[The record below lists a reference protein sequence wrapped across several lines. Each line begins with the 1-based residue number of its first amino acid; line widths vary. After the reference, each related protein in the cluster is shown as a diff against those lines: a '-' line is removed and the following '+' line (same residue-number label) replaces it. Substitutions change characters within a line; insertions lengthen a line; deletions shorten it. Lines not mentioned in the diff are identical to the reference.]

1 MPELIH
7 AVESIER
14 LAVQFEGMTLAA
26 KVLRS
31 IGSLEGYIKE
41 LETSRDALQK
51 TVGELTVEREAK
63 HKEIDAEVAS
73 ANQKIVDAIERAK
86 QIELQSEAKAA
97 EIIAKAVEDAT
108 LKGEAATKE
117 QESTLQEVRDLVI
130 QYGARAEILNKEL
143 VTLTSERD
151 ALKASTEEA
160 QAVLTRIL
168 DTIESFKKG
177 AAHGQE

>member
-1 MPELIH
+1 MSELNQ

-31 IGSLEGYIKE
+31 IGSLEGHVKE
-41 LETSRDALQK
+41 LETAREVLLRNLEELKTERDAASK
-51 TVGELTVEREAK
+51 A
-63 HKEIDAEVAS
+63 IDAEVAS
-73 ANQKIVDAIERAK
+73 ANQKIVDSLERAK
-86 QIELQSEAKAA
+86 QIEVQTEAKASQ
-97 EIIAKAVEDAT
+97 IIDKAVEDAKV
-108 LKGEAATKE
+108 KGEAVTKE
-117 QESTLQEVRDLVI
+117 QEDKLEEVYGLVI
-130 QYGARAEILNKEL
+130 GYIAQADILDKEL
-143 VTLTSERD
+143 VQLEAERD

-177 AAHGQE
+177 ATK